1 MTSPNNSP
9 SKKQA
14 LSSMAVPGAPSTMI
28 LEQKFMDTK
37 VEKFLSQPFV
47 LNQEA
52 LYVCQL
58 LAINTEDLVLRW
70 VVT

>member
-1 MTSPNNSP
+1 MT
-9 SKKQA
+9 
-14 LSSMAVPGAPSTMI
+14 

-37 VEKFLSQPFV
+37 ADKFLNQPFV

-58 LAINTEDLVLRW
+58 LAINPDDLVIR
-70 VVT
+70 

>member
-14 LSSMAVPGAPSTMI
+14 LSSMVVPGAPSTMA

-37 VEKFLSQPFV
+37 ADKFL
-47 LNQEA
+47 
-52 LYVCQL
+52 
-58 LAINTEDLVLRW
+58 T
-70 VVT
+70 

>member
-14 LSSMAVPGAPSTMI
+14 LSSMAIPGAPSTMT

-37 VEKFLSQPFV
+37 ADKFLSQPFV

-58 LAINTEDLVLRW
+58 LAINPDDLVLR
-70 VVT
+70 